1 MNRRDFLRRSGTLTA
16 AGLAGNL
23 DLVSLSAHAQA
34 AADYRALVCIFL
46 FGGNDGNNLLLPAD
60 SAGYAQYAAVRG
72 AGSGI
77 ALTQAELLPIQPAN
91 LDTPFGLHPALKEL
105 QPLFAGGQLAAIA
118 NVGTLTQPTSKAQY
132 AAGVRPDSLYSHSD
146 QQNQWQTSIASGTA
160 RTGWGGRLA
169 DVKAPQAGGA
179 FPVITSTAGVTLF
192 VTGTASRP
200 LAIPVTGGFG
210 LSGYNNG
217 PAAKARLAALNSLL
231 AIDRGN
237 TFVDAA
243 SAITEQAIALS
254 ATVNPILTST
264 TSAVAPLFAGQSSS
278 IARQLLAVARMIEAR
293 AATGARR
300 QIFFVSLG
308 GFDTHANQLATQQTL
323 FGQLSPAWKAFYD
336 ATVQLGVA
344 QQVTSFTLSDFGRTF
359 AGRRRHQRPVG
370 ATTAWCWVARS
381 RAACS
386 TDAIRRWRWPAPDDA
401 EREDVDS
408 HHRRGPV
415 RRDAGEVARCLDHGP
430 RAGVSQPGAL
440 PDLAWGSS
448 ADHVSGVTA
457 MAQLRPQSSH
467 RKTLRA

>member
-1 MNRRDFLRRSGTLTA
+1 MNRRDFLRRSGALTA
-16 AGLAGNL
+16 AGLAGSL

-91 LDTPFGLHPALKEL
+91 LGTPFGLHPALKEL

-169 DVKAPQAGGA
+169 DVLAPQAGGA

-243 SAITEQAIALS
+243 SAITQQAIALS

-264 TSAVAPLFAGQSSS
+264 ASAVAPLFAGQSSS

-359 AGRRRHQRPVG
+359 KPAAGGGSDHAWGNHHLVLGG
-370 ATTAWCWVARS
+370 AVKGGMLYGRYPTLALAG
-381 RAACS
+381 
-386 TDAIRRWRWPAPDDA
+386 PDDA
-401 EREDVDS
+401 EREGRWIPTTAVD
-408 HHRRGPV
+408 
-415 RRDAGEVARCLDHGP
+415 
-430 RAGVSQPGAL
+430 QYGATL
-440 PDLAWGSS
+440 AKWLGASTADLAQVFPNLARFPVDNLGFL
-448 ADHVSGVTA
+448 G
-457 MAQLRPQSSH
+457 
-467 RKTLRA
+467 

>member
-1 MNRRDFLRRSGTLTA
+1 MNRRDFLRRSGALTA

-169 DVKAPQAGGA
+169 DVLAPQAGGA

-264 TSAVAPLFAGQSSS
+264 ASAVAPLFAGQSSS

-359 AGRRRHQRPVG
+359 KPAAGGGSDHAWGNHHLVLGG
-370 ATTAWCWVARS
+370 AVKGGMLYGRYPTLTLAG
-381 RAACS
+381 
-386 TDAIRRWRWPAPDDA
+386 PDDA
-401 EREDVDS
+401 EREGRWIPTTAVD
-408 HHRRGPV
+408 
-415 RRDAGEVARCLDHGP
+415 
-430 RAGVSQPGAL
+430 QYGATL
-440 PDLAWGSS
+440 AKWLGASTTDLAQVFPNLARFPVDNLGFL
-448 ADHVSGVTA
+448 G
-457 MAQLRPQSSH
+457 
-467 RKTLRA
+467 

>member
-1 MNRRDFLRRSGTLTA
+1 MNRRDFLRRSGALTA
-16 AGLAGNL
+16 AGLAGSL

-169 DVKAPQAGGA
+169 DVLAPQAGGA

-264 TSAVAPLFAGQSSS
+264 ASAVAPLFAGQSSS

-359 AGRRRHQRPVG
+359 KPAAGGGSDHAWGNHHLVLGG
-370 ATTAWCWVARS
+370 AVKGGMLYGRYPTLALAG
-381 RAACS
+381 
-386 TDAIRRWRWPAPDDA
+386 PDDA
-401 EREDVDS
+401 EREGRWIPTTAVD
-408 HHRRGPV
+408 
-415 RRDAGEVARCLDHGP
+415 
-430 RAGVSQPGAL
+430 QYGATL
-440 PDLAWGSS
+440 AKWLGASTADLAQVFPNLARFPVDNLGFL
-448 ADHVSGVTA
+448 G
-457 MAQLRPQSSH
+457 
-467 RKTLRA
+467 

>member
-1 MNRRDFLRRSGTLTA
+1 MNRRDFLRRSGALTA
-16 AGLAGNL
+16 AGLAGSL

-169 DVKAPQAGGA
+169 DVLAPQAGGA

-210 LSGYNNG
+210 LSGYNNT

-359 AGRRRHQRPVG
+359 KPAAGGGSDHAWGNHHLVLGG
-370 ATTAWCWVARS
+370 AVKGGMLYGRYPTLALAG
-381 RAACS
+381 
-386 TDAIRRWRWPAPDDA
+386 PDDA
-401 EREDVDS
+401 EREGRWIPTTAVD
-408 HHRRGPV
+408 
-415 RRDAGEVARCLDHGP
+415 
-430 RAGVSQPGAL
+430 QYGATL
-440 PDLAWGSS
+440 AKWLGASTADLAQVFPNLARFPVDNLGFL
-448 ADHVSGVTA
+448 G
-457 MAQLRPQSSH
+457 
-467 RKTLRA
+467 

>member
-1 MNRRDFLRRSGTLTA
+1 MNRRDFLRRSGALTA
-16 AGLAGNL
+16 AGLAGSL

-118 NVGTLTQPTSKAQY
+118 NVGTLTQPTSKVQY

-169 DVKAPQAGGA
+169 DVLAPQAGGA

-264 TSAVAPLFAGQSSS
+264 ASAVASLFAGQSSS

-359 AGRRRHQRPVG
+359 KPAAGGGSDHAWGNHHLALGG
-370 ATTAWCWVARS
+370 AVKGGMLYGRYPTLTLAG
-381 RAACS
+381 
-386 TDAIRRWRWPAPDDA
+386 PDDA
-401 EREDVDS
+401 EREGRWIPTTAVD
-408 HHRRGPV
+408 
-415 RRDAGEVARCLDHGP
+415 
-430 RAGVSQPGAL
+430 QYGATL
-440 PDLAWGSS
+440 AKWLGASAADLAQVFPNLARFPVDNLGFL
-448 ADHVSGVTA
+448 G
-457 MAQLRPQSSH
+457 
-467 RKTLRA
+467 

>member
-1 MNRRDFLRRSGTLTA
+1 MNRRDFLRRSGALTA
-16 AGLAGNL
+16 AGLAGSL

-169 DVKAPQAGGA
+169 DVLAPQAGGA

-210 LSGYNNG
+210 LSGYNNT

-264 TSAVAPLFAGQSSS
+264 ASAVAPLFAGQSSS

-359 AGRRRHQRPVG
+359 KPAAGGGSDHAWGNHHLVLGG
-370 ATTAWCWVARS
+370 AVKGGMLYGRYPTLALAG
-381 RAACS
+381 
-386 TDAIRRWRWPAPDDA
+386 PDDA
-401 EREDVDS
+401 EREGRWIPTTAVD
-408 HHRRGPV
+408 
-415 RRDAGEVARCLDHGP
+415 
-430 RAGVSQPGAL
+430 QYGATL
-440 PDLAWGSS
+440 AKWLGASTTDLAQVFPNLARFPVDNLGFL
-448 ADHVSGVTA
+448 G
-457 MAQLRPQSSH
+457 
-467 RKTLRA
+467 

>member
-1 MNRRDFLRRSGTLTA
+1 MNRRDFLRRSGALTA
-16 AGLAGNL
+16 AGLAGSL

-91 LDTPFGLHPALKEL
+91 LGTPFGLHPALKEL

-169 DVKAPQAGGA
+169 DVLAPQAGDA

-264 TSAVAPLFAGQSSS
+264 TSTVAPLFAGQSSS

-359 AGRRRHQRPVG
+359 KPAAGGGSDHAWGNHHLVLGG
-370 ATTAWCWVARS
+370 AVKGGMLYGRYPTLTLAG
-381 RAACS
+381 
-386 TDAIRRWRWPAPDDA
+386 PDDA
-401 EREDVDS
+401 EREGRWIPTTAVD
-408 HHRRGPV
+408 
-415 RRDAGEVARCLDHGP
+415 
-430 RAGVSQPGAL
+430 QYGATL
-440 PDLAWGSS
+440 AKWLGASTADLAQVFPNLARFPVDNLGFL
-448 ADHVSGVTA
+448 G
-457 MAQLRPQSSH
+457 
-467 RKTLRA
+467 

>member
-1 MNRRDFLRRSGTLTA
+1 MNRRDFLRRSGALTA
-16 AGLAGNL
+16 AGLAGSL

-146 QQNQWQTSIASGTA
+146 QQNQWQTSIASGAA

-169 DVKAPQAGGA
+169 DVLAPQAGGA

-264 TSAVAPLFAGQSSS
+264 ASAVAPLFAGQSSS

-359 AGRRRHQRPVG
+359 KPAAGGGSDHAWGNHHLVLGG
-370 ATTAWCWVARS
+370 AVKGGMLYGRYPTLTLAG
-381 RAACS
+381 
-386 TDAIRRWRWPAPDDA
+386 PDDA
-401 EREDVDS
+401 EREGRWIPTTAVD
-408 HHRRGPV
+408 
-415 RRDAGEVARCLDHGP
+415 
-430 RAGVSQPGAL
+430 QYGATL
-440 PDLAWGSS
+440 AKWLGASTTDLAQVFPNLARFPVDNLGFL
-448 ADHVSGVTA
+448 G
-457 MAQLRPQSSH
+457 
-467 RKTLRA
+467 

>member
-1 MNRRDFLRRSGTLTA
+1 MNRRDFLRRSGALTA

-169 DVKAPQAGGA
+169 DVLAPQAGDA

-264 TSAVAPLFAGQSSS
+264 ASAVAPLFAGQSSS

-359 AGRRRHQRPVG
+359 KPAAGGGSDHAWGNHHLVLGG
-370 ATTAWCWVARS
+370 AVKGGMLYGRYPTLALTG
-381 RAACS
+381 
-386 TDAIRRWRWPAPDDA
+386 PDDA
-401 EREDVDS
+401 EREGRWIPTTAVD
-408 HHRRGPV
+408 
-415 RRDAGEVARCLDHGP
+415 
-430 RAGVSQPGAL
+430 QYGATL
-440 PDLAWGSS
+440 AKWLGASTTDLAQVFPNLARFPVDNLGFL
-448 ADHVSGVTA
+448 G
-457 MAQLRPQSSH
+457 
-467 RKTLRA
+467 

>member
-1 MNRRDFLRRSGTLTA
+1 MNRRDFLRRSGALTA
-16 AGLAGNL
+16 AGLAGSL

-91 LDTPFGLHPALKEL
+91 LGTPFGLHPALKEL
-105 QPLFAGGQLAAIA
+105 QPLFADGQLAAIA
-118 NVGTLTQPTSKAQY
+118 NVGTLTQPTSRAQY

-169 DVKAPQAGGA
+169 DVLAPQAGGA

-210 LSGYNNG
+210 LTGYNNG

-264 TSAVAPLFAGQSSS
+264 ASAVAPLFAGQSSS

-359 AGRRRHQRPVG
+359 KPAAGGGSDHAWGNHHLVLGG
-370 ATTAWCWVARS
+370 AVKGGMLYGRYPTLALAG
-381 RAACS
+381 
-386 TDAIRRWRWPAPDDA
+386 PDDA
-401 EREDVDS
+401 EREGRWIPTTAVD
-408 HHRRGPV
+408 
-415 RRDAGEVARCLDHGP
+415 
-430 RAGVSQPGAL
+430 QYGATL
-440 PDLAWGSS
+440 AKWLGASTTDLAQVFPNLARFPVDNLGFL
-448 ADHVSGVTA
+448 G
-457 MAQLRPQSSH
+457 
-467 RKTLRA
+467 